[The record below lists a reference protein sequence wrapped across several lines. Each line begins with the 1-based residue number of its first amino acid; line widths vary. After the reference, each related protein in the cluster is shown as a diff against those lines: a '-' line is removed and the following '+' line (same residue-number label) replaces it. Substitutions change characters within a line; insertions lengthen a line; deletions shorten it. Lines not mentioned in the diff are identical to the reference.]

1 LIRVPISC
9 SLARMR
15 GGKSHLAAALGL
27 AAACPA
33 RECASQQSSQFCLF
47 GTRSRERGAVRSHP
61 DGADQSGLA
70 PENLTTSAHFSVSS
84 CDELAEIGGR
94 HR

>member
-33 RECASQQSSQFCLF
+33 RVNDPTPTPSVH
-47 GTRSRERGAVRSHP
+47 RSNRANFVCSGQGAGS
-61 DGADQSGLA
+61 AEQSGPILMARISLA
-70 PENLTTSAHFSVSS
+70 WRRKT
-84 CDELAEIGGR
+84 
-94 HR
+94 